1 MRKTG
6 LEVVPKGQAINE
18 RVVSPRK
25 KRRSTCWPNRQYWS
39 RCQTWSSA
47 VQARFENQ
55 NSST

>member
-47 VQARFENQ
+47 VQARF
-55 NSST
+55 